1 MKQAYLDTMIKQT
14 IFILLILA
22 PLLGYSQKKEE
33 QNYTDIEETIQ
44 SMRGDLDARYDSLLE
59 ELKSNNRT
67 NRLNLLFAILDAC
80 PIDDNN
86 KFIPEAHKEIS
97 NLLDTAQNES
107 VIRNATINQ
116 ADLLV
121 YESAYAYH
129 IDDNETELKLF
140 KKELSLRKE
149 ILDTSRISATY
160 IRLSDYYGSI
170 SDYKNKLVTL
180 KDAINFFDSTN
191 YLLGLS
197 RIQYELS
204 LFYTNLDDLDN
215 AVNSLNAALET
226 EKKIGDSARITR
238 GLCLIGMFYLRND
251 FLDTARHYF
260 NHCVER
266 SSKLNDYSNLV
277 QSKFHLGQILYH
289 EGKINEAIIHQEK
302 VNEIAVQLKEMEW
315 YLKSAIELGK
325 YYRKQKKYNKA
336 KKYYDEIIFLAEKYK
351 HEVSI
356 SNTKKELAAMYLEQ
370 GKIPDAKNLIDEATP
385 YIIEKGSPD
394 QKMEALLIAYKVDS
408 ASQNY
413 QTALS
418 NYQKYSVMLIAAK
431 DKVFLLQ
438 EAKNNYKKEI
448 SSEKEKSR
456 SKQLIKDAEIAKQSS
471 QLKSRKKTTTIL
483 TVGLSILGALMLFL
497 IYMFKKKAEAQRLI
511 EKQKK
516 QVDAAFDELEEK
528 NTEILDSINYAKRIQ
543 SAILPPKKM
552 IKGCFENSFILYK
565 PKDIVAGDFYWLEQK
580 DKKVLFAAADC
591 TGHGV
596 PGAMVSVVC
605 NNALNRSVREYAL
618 SEPGQILDKTRE
630 IVIKE
635 FEKSEDEVKDGMDIA
650 LCSLEGNKLQY
661 AGAHN
666 PLWIIRNGKVLETK
680 ANKQP
685 IGKFDKQLPYTTH
698 TFELK
703 KGDSIY
709 IFSDGYVDQ
718 FGGEKGKKFKSKT
731 FKSLLLSIQEKTME
745 EQKVSIDNAFET
757 WKGSIDQIDDVCVI
771 GIKV

>member
-1 MKQAYLDTMIKQT
+1 MIKQT
-14 IFILLILA
+14 ICILLILVSF
-22 PLLGYSQKKEE
+22 LGYSQEKE
-33 QNYTDIEETIQ
+33 QQKYADVEETIQ
-44 SMRGDLDARYDSLLE
+44 SMQGDLDARYDSLLE
-59 ELKSNNRT
+59 EWKSNNLT

-80 PIDDNN
+80 PIEDNN
-86 KFIPEAHKEIS
+86 KFIPEGYREIS

-116 ADLLV
+116 ANLLV

-129 IDDNETELKLF
+129 LNDNKTELKLF
-140 KKELSLRKE
+140 KKELSVRKKV
-149 ILDTSRISATY
+149 LDTNRISATY
-160 IRLSDYYGSI
+160 GRLNAYYASI
-170 SDYKNKLVTL
+170 GDYKNKLVTL

-191 YLLGLS
+191 YLRGLS
-197 RIQYELS
+197 RMQYQLS

-215 AVNSLNAALET
+215 AVKSLNAALEI
-226 EKKIGDSARITR
+226 EKKIGDSTRITR
-238 GLCLIGMFYLRND
+238 GLCLIGLFYLQND

-260 NHCVER
+260 NACVTR

-277 QSKFHLGQILYH
+277 QSKFHLGEILYH

-302 VNEIAVQLKEMEW
+302 VNKLAVQLEEMQW

-336 KKYYDEIIFLAEKYK
+336 KKYYDEIIALAEKFGV
-351 HEVSI
+351 EQSI
-356 SNTKKELAAMYLEQ
+356 AYTKKDLAAMYLEQ
-370 GKIPDAKNLIDEATP
+370 GKTTDAKHAIAEAIP
-385 YIIEKGSPD
+385 WIMEKGFPD
-394 QKMEALLIAYKVDS
+394 QKMDAVLIAYKVDS

-413 QTALS
+413 QGALS
-418 NYQKYSVMLIAAK
+418 NYQKYSVMLSAAK
-431 DKVFLLQ
+431 DKEFLLQ

-456 SKQLIKDAEIAKQSS
+456 SEQLIKDTEIAKQAS

-497 IYMFKKKAEAQRLI
+497 MYMFKKKAEAQRLI

-543 SAILPPKKM
+543 SAILPPNKLV
-552 IKGCFENSFILYK
+552 KGCLENSFILYK

-580 DKKVLFAAADC
+580 DEKVLFAAADC

-630 IVIKE
+630 IVIQE

-666 PLWIIRNGKVLETK
+666 PLWIIRNGEILETK

-685 IGKFDKQLPYTTH
+685 IGKFDKQLPYITH

-718 FGGEKGKKFKSKT
+718 FGGEKGKKFKSKA
-731 FKSLLLSIQEKTME
+731 FKSLLLSIQNKTME
-745 EQKVSIDNAFET
+745 EQRILIDKAFET
-757 WKGSIDQIDDVCVI
+757 WRGNLEQIDDVCVI
-771 GIKV
+771 GVRT